1 MARKYKDN
9 RRVELILGIA
19 FPNAKHG
26 HKWNKWNETRRN
38 ATVFPFS
45 FFFFFNYIKLIPG
58 SGDNLN
64 YGLSKICKINFHSE
78 NCNKLFQFLHHAIEK

>member
-26 HKWNKWNETRRN
+26 HKWNETPRDG
-38 ATVFPFS
+38 TVFLLLFLILN
-45 FFFFFNYIKLIPG
+45 FNYIKLIPG

-64 YGLSKICKINFHSE
+64 Y
-78 NCNKLFQFLHHAIEK
+78 